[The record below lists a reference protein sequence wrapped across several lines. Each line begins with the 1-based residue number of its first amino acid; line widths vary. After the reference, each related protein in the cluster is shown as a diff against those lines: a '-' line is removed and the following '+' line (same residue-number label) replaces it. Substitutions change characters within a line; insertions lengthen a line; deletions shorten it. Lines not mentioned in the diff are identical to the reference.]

1 MSLALPGPRSTTAP
15 PMIAAGKNEVE
26 WCDGP
31 FVSPHGIP
39 SKVTLYSPSLKP
51 RSVVL
56 VSLKPGP
63 LEESPERLGAMFTRR
78 LYSAVGATD
87 SSMNSRVMMDWGC
100 VASRLAC
107 VGASAEAVPFLD
119 SSGR

>member
-26 WCDGP
+26 WCEGALM
-31 FVSPHGIP
+31 SPHGIP

-63 LEESPERLGAMFTRR
+63 LDESPDRLGAMLTKR

-87 SSMNSRVMMDWGC
+87 RSMNSRVMMDCGS
-100 VASRLAC
+100 VRSRPVL
-107 VGASAEAVPFLD
+107 G
-119 SSGR
+119 